1 MRGITIMTTKPFPN
15 SFGKE
20 IQLTRDEF
28 IQRWIE
34 PTHQFAYILGAEGSL
49 DKLNELQAEII
60 RLAGKKW
67 DNQ

>member
-1 MRGITIMTTKPFPN
+1 MNTKPFPN

-20 IQLTRDEF
+20 VQLTRDEF
-28 IQRWIE
+28 IQRWVE
-34 PTHQFAYILGAEGSL
+34 PTHQFAYILGSEGSL
-49 DKLNELQAEII
+49 DKLNELQEEII

>member
-1 MRGITIMTTKPFPN
+1 MTTTNTKPFPN

-20 IQLTRDEF
+20 IQLTREQF

-49 DKLNELQAEII
+49 EKLNEFQNEIV
-60 RLAGKKW
+60 RLAGKQW

>member
-1 MRGITIMTTKPFPN
+1 MNTTTKPFTN

-20 IQLTRDEF
+20 IQLTREQY

-34 PTHQFAYILGAEGSL
+34 PTHQLSYILGSEGSL
-49 DKLNELQAEII
+49 EKLNDLQEEII

-67 DNQ
+67 DNE

>member
-1 MRGITIMTTKPFPN
+1 MQTKPFPN

-28 IQRWIE
+28 IQRWID
-34 PTHQFAYILGAEGSL
+34 PTHQFACILGAEGSL
-49 DKLNELQAEII
+49 NKLNELQAEII